1 MAFLFQAT
9 SEIIILNTQNILTI
23 MVEKDPPTN
32 STLFQAK
39 INRTIYKILFFL
51 LNLALVWTMDYV
63 TLPINL
69 SLWKHHGCG

>member
-51 LNLALVWTMDYV
+51 LNLALV
-63 TLPINL
+63 
-69 SLWKHHGCG
+69 